1 MYARF
6 RPYIPTVILAV
17 LITYFAV
24 QGLLGER
31 GFLTSRQRSTE
42 LAQRLAELKQVHAQR
57 MDLEVRARLLRDNS
71 LSADLLEERARSLL
85 GFADPRDYVIRTKP

>member
-6 RPYIPTVILAV
+6 RPYIPTAILAV

-24 QGLLGER
+24 QGLLGDR
-31 GFLTSRQRSTE
+31 GFLTSGQRNAE